1 MADKGMSATKQHSV
15 ELLQERI
22 KSLRESVDRA
32 DALASVQAR
41 TIAILEGSLALYEA
55 RISELN
61 ESIKIM
67 REAL

>member
-1 MADKGMSATKQHSV
+1 MSPTKQHSV

-41 TIAILEGSLALYEA
+41 TIAVLEGSLAMYEERLA
-55 RISELN
+55 ELATQV
-61 ESIKIM
+61 KIM

>member
-1 MADKGMSATKQHSV
+1 MSAIKQHSV

-41 TIAILEGSLALYEA
+41 TITVLEGSLALYEERLA
-55 RISELN
+55 ELATQV
-61 ESIKIM
+61 KIM

>member
-1 MADKGMSATKQHSV
+1 MSPTKQHSV

-41 TIAILEGSLALYEA
+41 TITVLEGSLALYEERLA
-55 RISELN
+55 ELATQV
-61 ESIKIM
+61 KIM

>member
-1 MADKGMSATKQHSV
+1 MSAINKVQTDI
-15 ELLQERI
+15 LQERI

-41 TIAILEGSLALYEA
+41 TITVLENSLALYEA
-55 RISELN
+55 RIAELN
-61 ESIKIM
+61 EGIKIM

>member
-1 MADKGMSATKQHSV
+1 MSATKQHSV

-41 TIAILEGSLALYEA
+41 TIQVLEGSLAMYDERLA
-55 RISELN
+55 ELATQV
-61 ESIKIM
+61 KIM

>member
-1 MADKGMSATKQHSV
+1 MSAINKQQTDI
-15 ELLQERI
+15 LQERI

-41 TIAILEGSLALYEA
+41 TIAVLEGSLALYEERLA
-55 RISELN
+55 ELATQVQ
-61 ESIKIM
+61 IM

>member
-1 MADKGMSATKQHSV
+1 MSPTKQQNV

-41 TIAILEGSLALYEA
+41 TIAVLEGSLAMYDERLA
-55 RISELN
+55 ELATQV
-61 ESIKIM
+61 KIM

>member
-1 MADKGMSATKQHSV
+1 MSPTKQHSV

-41 TIAILEGSLALYEA
+41 TIAVLEGSLALYDA

>member
-1 MADKGMSATKQHSV
+1 MSPTKQQSV

-32 DALASVQAR
+32 DALTSVQAR
-41 TIAILEGSLALYEA
+41 TIAVLEGSLAMYDERLA
-55 RISELN
+55 ELATQV
-61 ESIKIM
+61 KIM